1 MKMFKTLVIALAVA
15 AAFVA
20 CKKEEAATEA
30 APAVEETAPVEAAA
44 PAEGEAAAPVEG
56 EVAPAADATAAQPQ

>member
-30 APAVEETAPVEAAA
+30 APVVEETAPVEAAA
-44 PAEGEAAAPVEG
+44 PVEGEVAPVEG